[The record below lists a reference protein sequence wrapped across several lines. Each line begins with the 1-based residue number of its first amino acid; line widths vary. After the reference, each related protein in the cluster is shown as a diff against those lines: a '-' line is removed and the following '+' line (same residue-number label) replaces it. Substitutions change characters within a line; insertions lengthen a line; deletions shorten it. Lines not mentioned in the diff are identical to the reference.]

1 MVDKKKGFLNGDY
14 SFKNWFR
21 IMKENGYV
29 LRFIVMLIATVTFA
43 FFPRILDIEPDN
55 GWRWILVVFFGG
67 ITILIS
73 YKGFYQKWK
82 NLKEGKSR

>member
-1 MVDKKKGFLNGDY
+1 MNKKKDLTNGNH

-29 LRFIVMLIATVTFA
+29 LRFIIMLIATVAFG
-43 FFPRILDIEPDN
+43 FFPEILDIGPDSA
-55 GWRWILVVFFGG
+55 WRWIMLAFLGG

-73 YKGFYQKWK
+73 YKGFYQKWNDLK
-82 NLKEGKSR
+82 NGRSR